1 LQLNE
6 CEEIPNS
13 LNEVKSKLQSLKV
26 IRQTLEQGQ
35 NRLRYILELK
45 EKVVLSTE
53 PQGAVKIEEDTEN
66 LRQEFDKLSN
76 KIQVSD
82 TTNIFLN
89 ILIIK
94 TCFNKYTYFLRYV
107 TIV

>member
-1 LQLNE
+1 M
-6 CEEIPNS
+6 
-13 LNEVKSKLQSLKV
+13 KSKLQSLKV

-35 NRLRYILELK
+35 NRLRYIMELK

-76 KIQVSD
+76 KIQVSKNLFKLCNQSISFIIN
-82 TTNIFLN
+82 T
-89 ILIIK
+89 IL
-94 TCFNKYTYFLRYV
+94 
-107 TIV
+107 

>member
-1 LQLNE
+1 M
-6 CEEIPNS
+6 
-13 LNEVKSKLQSLKV
+13 KSKLQSLKV

-35 NRLRYILELK
+35 NRLRYIMELK

-76 KIQVSD
+76 KIQVSK
-82 TTNIFLN
+82 NVF
-89 ILIIK
+89 
-94 TCFNKYTYFLRYV
+94 
-107 TIV
+107 

>member
-1 LQLNE
+1 M
-6 CEEIPNS
+6 
-13 LNEVKSKLQSLKV
+13 KSKLQSLKV

-76 KIQVSD
+76 KIQVSK
-82 TTNIFLN
+82 NIYIYFN
-89 ILIIK
+89 HIIK
-94 TCFNKYTYFLRYV
+94 V
-107 TIV
+107 

>member
-1 LQLNE
+1 M
-6 CEEIPNS
+6 
-13 LNEVKSKLQSLKV
+13 KSKLQSLKV

-35 NRLRYILELK
+35 NRLRYIMELK

-76 KIQVSD
+76 KIQVSK
-82 TTNIFLN
+82 NLF
-89 ILIIK
+89 
-94 TCFNKYTYFLRYV
+94 
-107 TIV
+107 